1 MASAFHGGKLVI
13 DAESA
18 KLVCFFLNGAV
29 VGNRVILCLLTFLLY
44 VSKVVLSCIHDT
56 VKLHPYLDIA
66 MNFPCHY
73 GVI

>member
-1 MASAFHGGKLVI
+1 MEVSWLLTWSLQSLSV
-13 DAESA
+13 
-18 KLVCFFLNGAV
+18 FLNEAV
-29 VGNRVILCLLTFLLY
+29 VRNRVILYLLTFLLY